1 MAHLDLVRFI
11 KTTEEKILD
20 NAHNQTYSKKG
31 ISFELSVQYIA
42 LTELRKIIDSGM
54 DYFEA
59 LKAIHKKIQ
68 ECVNDQQDYA
78 DNALDSTAVDLTL
91 EYYRKAAQELFK

>member
-31 ISFELSVQYIA
+31 ISFEFSVQYIV

-54 DYFEA
+54 DYYEA
-59 LKAIHKKIQ
+59 LKALHKKIQ

-78 DNALDSTAVDLTL
+78 YHALDSTAVDLTL
-91 EYYRKAAQELFK
+91 EYYREARKALIK